1 MKRPHF
7 TLLGIG
13 AVGLVAGALLVPGIV
28 DANAR
33 RNAGGSNQDQAA
45 SERTLTAVLSGA
57 AEVSGTGQLGAGDPD
72 GAGVAT
78 ITLDRV
84 SQTICVDS
92 TTAGIDTVTLT
103 HIHQG
108 VAGANGP
115 VVVDFVPGG
124 LGALSKCVASTDV
137 LIDQIAAN
145 PAGFYF
151 NVHTT
156 AFGGGALR
164 GNLAVHAAGAG
175 VVHLL
180 PEPLRA
186 YDSRSLSPF
195 GPAETRTVDLMFGK
209 DGTGAMKLAVPP
221 GATGAMVTLTVTLT
235 AGGGYLTMYSAVL
248 TAAPAT
254 SSINWVTAGQ
264 DIATTTTVVVDAAS
278 KIKITSGPSS
288 TTHVIVDVV
297 GYYF

>member
-1 MKRPHF
+1 MKRTQF

-13 AVGLVAGALLVPGIV
+13 AVGLLAGALLVPGIV

-33 RNAGGSNQDQAA
+33 RNAGGSSQDQAA

-57 AEVSGTGQLGAGDPD
+57 AEVPTAGDLD

-92 TTAGIDTVTLT
+92 TTSGIDTVTLT

-108 VAGANGP
+108 VAGTSGP
-115 VVVDFVPGG
+115 VVVDFAPGG
-124 LGALSKCVASTDV
+124 LGALSKCVLSTEA
-137 LIDQIAAN
+137 LIDQIAAS

-156 AFGGGALR
+156 AFGAGALR
-164 GNLAVHAAGAG
+164 GNFAVHASGAG
-175 VVHLL
+175 GVHLL

-186 YDSRSLSPF
+186 YDSRQLTPF
-195 GPAETRTVDLMFGK
+195 GPSQTRTVDLLFGK
-209 DGTGAMKLAVPP
+209 DGSGATKLAVPP
-221 GATGAMVTLTVTLT
+221 GATGALVTLTVTLT

-248 TAAPAT
+248 NTVPAT

-278 KIKITSGPSS
+278 KIKITSGPTS
-288 TTHVIVDVV
+288 TTHVIVDVI